1 MLRLFKQY
9 YPVRNAVFVVG
20 EGIFIFLSVIFAS
33 WIVLGNRYAEDI
45 NTIFLKAVLITIV
58 CQICLYYNDLYDL
71 KITDTFFE
79 LTIRLLQALGA
90 SAILLAGIY
99 YVFPQCIIGRGIFI
113 VSIAFVVFFIVS
125 WRFGYT
131 QILNKGLFDQ
141 KIVLLG
147 SGKLAANIARE
158 IKNKKD
164 CGYQIAAV
172 ALNKGSLPPGL
183 LKEGTRYICNDGYQ
197 GVAQISQQLDIQKIV
212 VALEERRGQFPIHE
226 LLECRVSGIEVLEG
240 NSFYEMLTG
249 KLIVSQINPGWLIFS
264 EGFQKSRP
272 RRYIKRTLDLTI
284 SILMLIMLA
293 PLLLIVSL
301 LIVLDSS
308 GPIFYSQERVG
319 ERRKPYMIHKFRSMC
334 EDAEK
339 YSGPVWAQT
348 DDNRITRIGHFI
360 RKWRIDELPQ
370 LFNVLKGEM
379 SFVGPRPER
388 AHFVKELEEVI
399 PYYGERFSV
408 KPGIT
413 GWAQVSYPYGA
424 SIEDAVEKLNYDLFY
439 IKNMSILLDLMV
451 IMRTVKT
458 VIFGEGAR

>member
-33 WIVLGNRYAEDI
+33 WIVLGNRYVQDI
-45 NTIFLKAVLITIV
+45 NTIFLKAILITII

-141 KIVLLG
+141 KIILLG

-164 CGYQIAAV
+164 CGYQIAAA
-172 ALNKGSLPPGL
+172 ALNSGSLPPGL
-183 LKEGTRYICNDGYQ
+183 LKEGTRYICDGTYQ
-197 GVAQISQQLDIQKIV
+197 GLSQISQQLDIQKIV
-212 VALEERRGQFPIHE
+212 VALEERRGQFPIQE

-284 SILMLIMLA
+284 SVLMLIILA
-293 PLLLIVSL
+293 PLLLLVAL